1 LRRADL
7 RRVAAVS
14 AFVAV
19 LLLPAS
25 AEASIPSY
33 QDRLDAKRWAR
44 DWWASEYEH
53 GVTSCYGVRFRF
65 RSYYADP
72 HIRYRLAYQH
82 GCTITFNKRI
92 NWAWAPDY
100 GHIGEKW
107 WRFCMVAIHE
117 YGHLPGMPYSVPPIH
132 SRNPNNVMVSS
143 EGLATRAW
151 WWPFF
156 PGCSYDG
163 DGVYHE
169 E

>member
-1 LRRADL
+1 VGAKLVGVRVRRCH
-7 RRVAAVS
+7 
-14 AFVAV
+14 
-19 LLLPAS
+19 LLLRGAV
-25 AEASIPSY
+25 
-33 QDRLDAKRWAR
+33 Q
-44 DWWASEYEH
+44 
-53 GVTSCYGVRFRF
+53 G
-65 RSYYADP
+65 RSYYGDP
-72 HIRYRLAYQH
+72 NIRYSLAYQR
-82 GCTITFNKRI
+82 GCTITFNKRV
-92 NWAWAPDY
+92 NWAWAPRP